1 MDGFG
6 LGSLARG
13 EGHRLHVHDRL
24 GSTNTEALDL
34 FRAGEA
40 GPLWIVARRQE
51 AGRGRRG
58 NAWLSEAGNLTASL
72 LWAVDDVDPA
82 QVPTLGFVA
91 GVALVA
97 ALKRATE
104 GGSLALVGGGSADQ
118 GRRGSPLLKG
128 EGQGEVRDLSGNGP
142 HLTPALSLQEREA
155 PNPEI
160 RSDVDGALYAS
171 KLFNLKWPNDVLA
184 SGAKLAGLLL
194 EAEHRPRGGR
204 AVVMGFGVN
213 VAATPQ
219 GLPYRATCLRQMR
232 YDTRA
237 EDLFV
242 QLTDTVVDA
251 ARLWDGGRGFSG
263 IRERWIAD
271 AAGIGAPVSVRTGD
285 TLVHGIFETIDE
297 AGRLV
302 VRSEDGTRRTV
313 TAGEV
318 HLGTA
323 ATAA

>member
-1 MDGFG
+1 MPPPSRCSSPLSGYG
-6 LGSLARG
+6 LGPQARVA
-13 EGHRLHVHDRL
+13 GHRLHVHERL
-24 GSTNTEALDL
+24 DSTNTEAMAR
-34 FRAGEA
+34 FRAGET
-40 GPLWIVARRQE
+40 GPLWIVAHRQD

-58 NAWLSEAGNLTASL
+58 NAWASEPGNLTASL
-72 LWAVDDVDPA
+72 LWPVDDVEPG

-91 GVALVA
+91 GVALSA
-97 ALKRATE
+97 ALAAAGVE
-104 GGSLALVGGGSADQ
+104 GC
-118 GRRGSPLLKG
+118 R
-128 EGQGEVRDLSGNGP
+128 
-142 HLTPALSLQEREA
+142 
-155 PNPEI
+155 
-160 RSDVDGALYAS
+160 
-171 KLFNLKWPNDVLA
+171 LKWPNDVLA

-194 EAEHRPRGGR
+194 EADSRPGGRR

-213 VAATPQ
+213 VAAAPQ
-219 GLPYRATCLRQMR
+219 GLPYPATCLRQMR

-242 QLTDTVVDA
+242 HLTDAVIDA
-251 ARLWDGGRGFSG
+251 ARQWDRGRGFER

-285 TLVHGIFETIDE
+285 TLVHGIFETIDG

>member
-1 MDGFG
+1 LTGYG
-6 LGSLARG
+6 LGVRARG

-24 GSTNTEALDL
+24 GSTNTEALEA

-40 GPLWIVARRQE
+40 GPLWVVARQQD

-58 NAWLSEAGNLTASL
+58 NAWASLPGNLTASL
-72 LWAVDDVDPA
+72 LWPVDDVEPGL
-82 QVPTLGFVA
+82 VPTLGFVA
-91 GVALVA
+91 GIALVDAFRA
-97 ALKRATE
+97 AGIA
-104 GGSLALVGGGSADQ
+104 GV
-118 GRRGSPLLKG
+118 
-128 EGQGEVRDLSGNGP
+128 
-142 HLTPALSLQEREA
+142 H
-155 PNPEI
+155 
-160 RSDVDGALYAS
+160 
-171 KLFNLKWPNDVLA
+171 LKWPNDVLA

-194 EAEHRPRGGR
+194 EAETRPGGRR

-219 GLPYRATCLRQMR
+219 GLPYSATCLRQLR

-242 QLTDTVVDA
+242 HLTDGIVDA
-251 ARLWDGGRGFSG
+251 ARLWDCGRGFFR
-263 IRERWIAD
+263 IRERWIAG

-302 VRSEDGTRRTV
+302 IRSEDGTRRTV

>member
-1 MDGFG
+1 LSSYG
-6 LGSLARG
+6 LGSRARE

-24 GSTNTEALDL
+24 GSTNTEALDA

-40 GPLWIVARRQE
+40 GPLWIVARQQE

-58 NAWLSEAGNLTASL
+58 NTWQSEPGNLTASL
-72 LWAVDDVDPA
+72 LWPVDDAEPA
-82 QVPTLGFVA
+82 RVPTLGFVA
-91 GVALVA
+91 GVALAA
-97 ALKRATE
+97 ALKAA
-104 GGSLALVGGGSADQ
+104 GV
-118 GRRGSPLLKG
+118 
-128 EGQGEVRDLSGNGP
+128 SGI
-142 HLTPALSLQEREA
+142 H
-155 PNPEI
+155 
-160 RSDVDGALYAS
+160 
-171 KLFNLKWPNDVLA
+171 LKWPNDVLA

-194 EAEHRPRGGR
+194 EAETRPGGRR

-213 VAATPQ
+213 VAATPE
-219 GLPYRATCLRQMR
+219 GLPYRATCLRQMQ

-242 QLTDTVVDA
+242 RLTDAVIDA
-251 ARLWDGGRGFSG
+251 ARLWDCGRGFSR

-271 AAGIGAPVSVRTGD
+271 AAGIGAPVSVRIGD

>member
-1 MDGFG
+1 MDGYG

-13 EGHRLHVHDRL
+13 EGHRLHVQDRL

-34 FRAGEA
+34 FRAGET

-58 NAWLSEAGNLTASL
+58 NAWLSETGNLTASL
-72 LWAVDDVDPA
+72 LWPVDAVDPA

-97 ALKRATE
+97 ALKRATA
-104 GGSLALVGGGSADQ
+104 SGSA
-118 GRRGSPLLKG
+118 SPA
-128 EGQGEVRDLSGNGP
+128 GP
-142 HLTPALSLQEREA
+142 ACESPFR
-155 PNPEI
+155 
-160 RSDVDGALYAS
+160 
-171 KLFNLKWPNDVLA
+171 LKWPNDVLA
-184 SGAKLAGLLL
+184 SDAKLAGLLL
-194 EAEHRPRGGR
+194 EAESRPHGGR

-219 GLPYRATCLRQMR
+219 GLPYRATCLRQML

-242 QLTDTVVDA
+242 QLTDTIVDA

>member
-1 MDGFG
+1 MSGYA
-6 LGSLARG
+6 LGTLARG
-13 EGHRLHVHDRL
+13 AGHRLHVHDRL
-24 GSTNTEALDL
+24 GSTNTEALDR
-34 FRAGEA
+34 FRDGEA
-40 GPLWIVARRQE
+40 GPLWVVARRQE

-58 NAWLSEAGNLTASL
+58 NVWVSEPGNLAASL
-72 LWAVDDVDPA
+72 LWPVDDVDPG

-91 GVALVA
+91 GTALASALAACGVAGC
-97 ALKRATE
+97 R
-104 GGSLALVGGGSADQ
+104 
-118 GRRGSPLLKG
+118 
-128 EGQGEVRDLSGNGP
+128 
-142 HLTPALSLQEREA
+142 
-155 PNPEI
+155 
-160 RSDVDGALYAS
+160 
-171 KLFNLKWPNDVLA
+171 LKWPNDVLA

-194 EAEHRPRGGR
+194 EAESRPGGGR
-204 AVVMGFGVN
+204 AVVIGFGVN

-219 GLPYRATCLRQMR
+219 GLPYRATCLRQMQ

-237 EDLFV
+237 EDLFAH
-242 QLTDTVVDA
+242 LTDGLVDA
-251 ARLWDGGRGFSG
+251 ARRWECGRGFSQ

-271 AAGIGAPVSVRTGD
+271 AAGIGAPVSVRMGD

>member
-1 MDGFG
+1 MSGYG
-6 LGSLARG
+6 LGVRAR
-13 EGHRLHVHDRL
+13 EQGHRLHVHDRL
-24 GSTNTEALDL
+24 GSTNTEALES
-34 FRAGEA
+34 FRAGES
-40 GPLWIVARRQE
+40 GPLWVVAHRQE

-58 NAWLSEAGNLTASL
+58 NAWASEPGNLTASL
-72 LWAVDDVDPA
+72 LWPVDDVEPGR
-82 QVPTLGFVA
+82 VPTLGFVA
-91 GVALVA
+91 GVALSE
-97 ALKRATE
+97 ALKAA
-104 GGSLALVGGGSADQ
+104 GV
-118 GRRGSPLLKG
+118 
-128 EGQGEVRDLSGNGP
+128 SGV
-142 HLTPALSLQEREA
+142 H
-155 PNPEI
+155 
-160 RSDVDGALYAS
+160 
-171 KLFNLKWPNDVLA
+171 LKWPNDVLA

-194 EAEHRPRGGR
+194 EAEARPGGRR

-213 VAATPQ
+213 VAVTPQ
-219 GLPYRATCLRQMR
+219 GLPYPATCLRQMR

-242 QLTDTVVDA
+242 HLTDTIVDA
-251 ARLWDGGRGFSG
+251 ARLWDCGRGFER

-271 AAGIGAPVSVRTGD
+271 AAGIGARVSVRTGD
-285 TLVHGIFETIDE
+285 TLVQGIFETIDG